1 MQRFMFSRVVEHQR
15 QISRG
20 FLSLVPSLSPTS
32 VPALSRFFPKITA
45 PDSTSSILF
54 VTPDSINPK
63 KTLEEAINN
72 LEGVTCNQAEREMN
86 LFPQINLP
94 KKTAP
99 DAFYCK
105 QRLLNTTGSRF
116 GQVKKKDKSSPYEK
130 LFFTF
135 TFGLG
140 SWNMALQMHNSS
152 GESESCERG
161 PRDFQQRKETTKR
174 KEFRQRKETK
184 EEKKSSISDIPR
196 RTKFQK
202 HHRGRINK
210 GVSSQGYICSR
221 YALQT
226 LEPAWITSRQI
237 EAGRRAMTRNIG
249 RGLTVRVHIFADKPV
264 TVRPPETR
272 MGRGKG
278 APAFWVAVVKPGK
291 IVYEMG
297 GVSEKVAREAISIAA
312 SKLPA
317 KTKFIISK

>member
-1 MQRFMFSRVVEHQR
+1 VREVHE
-15 QISRG
+15 
-20 FLSLVPSLSPTS
+20 TS
-32 VPALSRFFPKITA
+32 NNEKKQQKQK
-45 PDSTSSILF
+45 SS
-54 VTPDSINPK
+54 VNEKKPK
-63 KTLEEAINN
+63 K
-72 LEGVTCNQAEREMN
+72 
-86 LFPQINLP
+86 
-94 KKTAP
+94 K
-99 DAFYCK
+99 
-105 QRLLNTTGSRF
+105 
-116 GQVKKKDKSSPYEK
+116 
-130 LFFTF
+130 
-135 TFGLG
+135 
-140 SWNMALQMHNSS
+140 
-152 GESESCERG
+152 
-161 PRDFQQRKETTKR
+161 
-174 KEFRQRKETK
+174 
-184 EEKKSSISDIPR
+184 KKSSISDIPR

-291 IVYEMG
+291 IIYEMG

>member
-1 MQRFMFSRVVEHQR
+1 MFSRVVEHQR

-20 FLSLVPSLSPTS
+20 FLSLVPSLSPTA
-32 VPALSRFFPKITA
+32 VPAMSRFFPKITA
-45 PDSTSSILF
+45 SDSTSSIPF
-54 VTPDSINPK
+54 FTPDFINPK
-63 KTLEEAINN
+63 KTLEESLNN
-72 LEGVTCNQAEREMN
+72 LEGLTCNQAEREMY
-86 LFPQINLP
+86 LFPQINQ
-94 KKTAP
+94 
-99 DAFYCK
+99 
-105 QRLLNTTGSRF
+105 QRRLNTTGSRF
-116 GQVKKKDKSSPYEK
+116 GQVLGTWQFRCTILPARVNRVREVHETSNNEKKQQKQKSSVNEKKPKKK
-130 LFFTF
+130 
-135 TFGLG
+135 
-140 SWNMALQMHNSS
+140 
-152 GESESCERG
+152 
-161 PRDFQQRKETTKR
+161 
-174 KEFRQRKETK
+174 
-184 EEKKSSISDIPR
+184 KKSSISDIPR

-291 IVYEMG
+291 IIYEMG

>member
-1 MQRFMFSRVVEHQR
+1 MNVQ
-15 QISRG
+15 
-20 FLSLVPSLSPTS
+20 
-32 VPALSRFFPKITA
+32 
-45 PDSTSSILF
+45 
-54 VTPDSINPK
+54 
-63 KTLEEAINN
+63 TLEEAINN

-116 GQVKKKDKSSPYEK
+116 GQVLGTWHFRCTILPARVNRVREVHETSNNEKKQQKEKSSANEKKPKKK
-130 LFFTF
+130 
-135 TFGLG
+135 
-140 SWNMALQMHNSS
+140 
-152 GESESCERG
+152 
-161 PRDFQQRKETTKR
+161 
-174 KEFRQRKETK
+174 
-184 EEKKSSISDIPR
+184 KKSSISDIPR